1 MSIRVRIVLLSTL
14 LMAVVLVS
22 VSLGVYQMLTR
33 SMESDIDRRL
43 LDVVE
48 DYRQQSHIVP
58 AVGGPGILSVPED
71 LDPFTY
77 PGLYLQ
83 IVDSSG
89 SAREQSSDY
98 PIMLDVPESVMESN
112 LDGDAVYFTSGV
124 NSEQDGDTIYFT
136 GGVSGENDV
145 RVISA
150 PLKSQDGTVFATIQA
165 FEWLGPMEQALDQ
178 LKLFLF
184 SGSLIGLTM
193 TAIGSYMLAGQ
204 SLRPLTHITEAVRS
218 VGQSRDLK
226 HQVRT
231 PATND
236 EIQQLAETFNH
247 MLARLDAAFHAE
259 RRFVGDASHELRTPL
274 TALRGN
280 AEILLRQL
288 DSSRMNPDDMREGLG
303 DIRDEAERMGRL
315 VEHLLTLARADVGWR
330 PDMQPVSLEKVVRDA
345 ARVANPLAT
354 DHVFRTEIDEELEI
368 EGDPDQLRQLLL
380 ILLDNAFAYTP
391 LGKTVTLRTS
401 SEGGFARIDVID
413 EGPGMTEE
421 QVNRIFD
428 RFYRGSEARN
438 GGATGAGLGL
448 AIARWIAD
456 CHAGHIS
463 AYSAPDAGTRMTIRI
478 PLSLPQEA
486 PLTEE
491 DEGSS
496 PMLTKRRYPL
506 GD

>member
-1 MSIRVRIVLLSTL
+1 MSIRARIVLLSTL

-33 SMESDIDRRL
+33 SLESEVDRRL
-43 LDVVE
+43 LEVVNS
-48 DYRQQSHIVP
+48 YRQNSHIELG
-58 AVGGPGILSVPED
+58 VGGQPILRAPGD
-71 LDPFTY
+71 LHPFTY

-83 IVDSSG
+83 VADASGLAQGRSS
-89 SAREQSSDY
+89 EYQ
-98 PIMLDVPESVMESN
+98 IMLDIPESVVESN
-112 LDGDAVYFTSGV
+112 EAGDAVYYT
-124 NSEQDGDTIYFT
+124 TAL
-136 GGVSGENDV
+136 GENDV

-150 PLKSQDGTVFATIQA
+150 PLKGQDGTLFGTVQA
-165 FEWLGPMEQALDQ
+165 VENLRPMEQALDQ
-178 LKLFLF
+178 LKLFLI

-193 TAIGSYMLAGQ
+193 TAVGSYLLTGQ

-218 VGQSRDLK
+218 VGQSGDLK
-226 HQVRT
+226 HQIRT
-231 PATND
+231 PVTND

-247 MLARLDAAFHAE
+247 MLARLDAAFNAE

-280 AEILLRQL
+280 AEILLRQIE
-288 DSSRMNPDDMREGLG
+288 SARMNPDDLHEGLS

-330 PDMQPVSLEKVVRDA
+330 PDMQTITLEKVVRDA
-345 ARVANPLAT
+345 ARVAAPLAT
-354 DHVFRTEIDEELEI
+354 DHVFRTEVDEDFSI
-368 EGDPDQLRQLLL
+368 QGDPDQLRQLLL

-391 LGKTVTLRTS
+391 AGKSITLRTS
-401 SEGGFARIDVID
+401 AEGGFARIDVID

-438 GGATGAGLGL
+438 GGTTGAGLGL
-448 AIARWIAD
+448 AIAKWIAD

-463 AYSAPDAGTRMTIRI
+463 AFSQPDAGTRMTIRI
-478 PLSLPQEA
+478 PLAIPREVEVEQEE
-486 PLTEE
+486 PHPPILTTRHNPV
-491 DEGSS
+491 G
-496 PMLTKRRYPL
+496 K
-506 GD
+506 

>member
-1 MSIRVRIVLLSTL
+1 MSIRARIVLLSTL

-22 VSLGVYQMLTR
+22 VSLGVYQMLMR
-33 SMESDIDRRL
+33 SLESDVDRRL
-43 LDVVE
+43 LTVV
-48 DYRQQSHIVP
+48 DSYRQQSHIDLG
-58 AVGGPGILSVPED
+58 VGGQPILRAPGD

-83 IVDSSG
+83 VANAAG
-89 SAREQSSDY
+89 SPQGQSTDY
-98 PIMLDVPESVMESN
+98 NLMLDVPESVVESN
-112 LDGDAVYFTSGV
+112 QAGDAVYFTT
-124 NSEQDGDTIYFT
+124 QLGD
-136 GGVSGENDV
+136 NDV

-150 PLKSQDGTVFATIQA
+150 PLKGQDGTLFGTVQA
-165 FEWLGPMEQALDQ
+165 FESLRPMEQALDQ
-178 LKLFLF
+178 LKLFLI

-193 TAIGSYMLAGQ
+193 TGLGSYLLTGQ
-204 SLRPLTHITEAVRS
+204 SLRPLTHITSAVRS
-218 VGQSRDLK
+218 VGQSGDLK
-226 HQVRT
+226 HQIRT

-247 MLARLDAAFHAE
+247 MLARLDAAFNAE

-288 DSSRMNPDDMREGLG
+288 ESARMNPEDMREGLS

-330 PDMQPVSLEKVVRDA
+330 PDLQPVALEKVTRDV
-345 ARVANPLAT
+345 ARVAAPLSG
-354 DHVFRTEIDEELEI
+354 DHEFQIEVAEELEI
-368 EGDPDQLRQLLL
+368 LGDADQLRQLLL

-391 LGKTVTLRTS
+391 KGKRITVHAG

-413 EGPGMTEE
+413 EGPGMTSE
-421 QVNRIFD
+421 QVSRMFD

-438 GGATGAGLGL
+438 GGTTGAGLGL
-448 AIARWIAD
+448 AIAKWIAD

-463 AYSAPDAGTRMTIRI
+463 AHSEPDSGTRMTVRI
-478 PLSLPQEA
+478 PIHVPEVEYGQQEE
-486 PLTEE
+486 L
-491 DEGSS
+491 DS
-496 PMLTKRRYPL
+496 PMLTTRHEPL

>member
-1 MSIRVRIVLLSTL
+1 
-14 LMAVVLVS
+14 MAVVLVS

-33 SMESDIDRRL
+33 SLEADVDRRL
-43 LDVVE
+43 LNVV
-48 DYRQQSHIVP
+48 DSYRQQSYIDLG
-58 AVGGPGILSVPED
+58 VGGQPMRLWVPEN

-83 IVDSSG
+83 VEDAEGGPQGRSS
-89 SAREQSSDY
+89 EY
-98 PIMLDVPESVMESN
+98 EIMLDIPDSVRESN
-112 LDGDAVYFTSGV
+112 QAGDAVYFTTV
-124 NSEQDGDTIYFT
+124 L
-136 GGVSGENDV
+136 GENDV

-150 PLKSQDGTVFATIQA
+150 PLKSEDGTMFGTVQA
-165 FEWLGPMEQALDQ
+165 FESLRPMEQALGQ
-178 LKLFLF
+178 LKLFLI

-193 TAIGSYMLAGQ
+193 TAIGSYLLTGQ

-218 VGQSRDLK
+218 VGQSGDLK
-226 HQVRT
+226 HQIRT

-247 MLARLDAAFHAE
+247 MLARLDAAFNAE

-288 DSSRMNPDDMREGLG
+288 DSARMNPEDLREGLG

-330 PDMQPVSLEKVVRDA
+330 PDLQPITLEKVVRDA
-345 ARVANPLAT
+345 ARVASPLAV
-354 DHVFRTEIDEELEI
+354 DHVFHTEIDEELRVQ
-368 EGDPDQLRQLLL
+368 GDPDQLRQLLL

-391 LGKTVTLRTS
+391 AGKSITLRTS

-438 GGATGAGLGL
+438 GGTTGAGLGL
-448 AIARWIAD
+448 AIAKWIAD
-456 CHAGHIS
+456 CHAAHLS
-463 AYSAPDAGTRMTIRI
+463 AYSEPGAGTRMTIRI
-478 PLSLPQEA
+478 PLSLTSE
-486 PLTEE
+486 
-491 DEGSS
+491 S
-496 PMLTKRRYPL
+496 PAEQTDDHTPMITARHYPV
-506 GD
+506 GE

>member
-1 MSIRVRIVLLSTL
+1 MSIRARIVLLSTL

-33 SMESDIDRRL
+33 SLESEVDRRL

-48 DYRQQSHIVP
+48 SYRQNSHIDLG
-58 AVGGPGILSVPED
+58 VGGAPILRAPGD

-83 IVDSSG
+83 VADRSG
-89 SAREQSSDY
+89 APQGQSSEY
-98 PIMLDVPESVMESN
+98 PIRLDIPESVVESN
-112 LDGDAVYFTSGV
+112 QEGDAVYFTSV
-124 NSEQDGDTIYFT
+124 L
-136 GGVSGENDV
+136 GENDV

-150 PLKSQDGTVFATIQA
+150 PLKSQEGTLFGTVQA
-165 FEWLGPMEQALDQ
+165 YESLRPMEQALSQ
-178 LKLFLF
+178 LKLFLI

-193 TAIGSYMLAGQ
+193 TALGSYLLTGQ

-218 VGQSRDLK
+218 VGQSGDLK
-226 HQVRT
+226 HQIRT

-247 MLARLDAAFHAE
+247 MLARLDAAFNAE

-288 DSSRMNPDDMREGLG
+288 DSARMNPDDMREGLS

-330 PDMQPVSLEKVVRDA
+330 PDMQSISLEKVIRDA
-345 ARVANPLAT
+345 ARVAAPLAN
-354 DHVFRTEIDEELEI
+354 DHVFRTEVHEDLSIQ
-368 EGDPDQLRQLLL
+368 GDPDQLRQLLL

-391 LGKTVTLRTS
+391 AGKSITLRTS
-401 SEGGFARIDVID
+401 LEGGFARIDVID

-421 QVNRIFD
+421 QLNRIFD
-428 RFYRGSEARN
+428 RFYRGSDARN
-438 GGATGAGLGL
+438 GGTTGAGLGL
-448 AIARWIAD
+448 AIAKWIAD

-463 AYSAPDAGTRMTIRI
+463 AYSQPGAGTRMTIRI
-478 PLSLPQEA
+478 PLTMEHDLPAEQ
-486 PLTEE
+486 TEPQTSMITTRQHPV
-491 DEGSS
+491 G
-496 PMLTKRRYPL
+496 K
-506 GD
+506 

>member
-1 MSIRVRIVLLSTL
+1 MSIRARIVLLSTM

-33 SMESDIDRRL
+33 SLEADVDRRL
-43 LDVVE
+43 FNVV
-48 DYRQQSHIVP
+48 DNYRDQSQIDP
-58 AVGGPGILSVPED
+58 AIGVGGQPVLRAPGY
-71 LDPFTY
+71 LDPFIY
-77 PGLYLQ
+77 PGLHLQ
-83 IVDSSG
+83 VANAAGDTQSRSTEFELSLEIPDSVV
-89 SAREQSSDY
+89 Q
-98 PIMLDVPESVMESN
+98 SN
-112 LDGDAVYFTSGV
+112 LEGDAVYFTTTLFGS
-124 NSEQDGDTIYFT
+124 
-136 GGVSGENDV
+136 DV

-150 PLKSQDGTVFATIQA
+150 PLKSEEGVLFGTVQA
-165 FEWLGPMEQALDQ
+165 FESLRPMEQALDQ

-193 TAIGSYMLAGQ
+193 TAIGSYLLTGQ

-218 VGQSRDLK
+218 VGQSGDLK
-226 HQVRT
+226 HQIRT

-247 MLARLDAAFHAE
+247 MLARLDAAFNAE

-288 DSSRMNPDDMREGLG
+288 DSDRMNRDDMREGLN
-303 DIRDEAERMGRL
+303 DIREEAERMGRL

-330 PDMQPVSLEKVVRDA
+330 PDMQLITLEKVVRDA
-345 ARVANPLAT
+345 ARVATPLAT
-354 DHVFRTEIDEELEI
+354 DHLFHTDLGEDLEVY
-368 EGDPDQLRQLLL
+368 GDADQLRQLLL

-391 LGKTVTLRTS
+391 AGMSIMLRTS

-421 QVNRIFD
+421 QTSRIFD
-428 RFYRGSEARN
+428 RFYRGNEARN
-438 GGATGAGLGL
+438 GGTTGAGLGL
-448 AIARWIAD
+448 AIAKWIAD

-463 AYSAPDAGTRMTIRI
+463 AYSQPDVGTRMTIRL
-478 PLSLPQEA
+478 PLALPANTHAEQDTSPA
-486 PLTEE
+486 
-491 DEGSS
+491 
-496 PMLTKRRYPL
+496 PMLTARQSPA
-506 GD
+506 GE

>member
-1 MSIRVRIVLLSTL
+1 MSIRARIVLLSTL
-14 LMAVVLVS
+14 LMFVVLVS
-22 VSLGVYQMLTR
+22 VSLGVYQMLAR
-33 SMESDIDRRL
+33 SLEADIDRRL
-43 LDVVE
+43 FDVA
-48 DYRQQSHIVP
+48 DSYREQSS
-58 AVGGPGILSVPED
+58 PGIGLGGVPVLHAPED

-77 PGLYLQ
+77 PGLTLQ
-83 IVDSSG
+83 VADSRG
-89 SAREQSSDY
+89 VQGLSAEY
-98 PIMLDVPESVMESN
+98 PIMLDVPDSVVESN
-112 LDGDAVYFTSGV
+112 EAGDAVYYTTV
-124 NSEQDGDTIYFT
+124 L
-136 GGVSGENDV
+136 GEHNV

-150 PLKSQDGTVFATIQA
+150 PLKAEDGTLFGTVQA
-165 FEWLGPMEQALDQ
+165 FESLQPMEQALDQ

-184 SGSLIGLTM
+184 SGALIGMTM
-193 TAIGSYMLAGQ
+193 TALGSYLLTGQ

-218 VGQSRDLK
+218 VGQSGDLK
-226 HQVRT
+226 HQIRT

-247 MLARLDAAFHAE
+247 MLSRLDAAFNAE

-288 DSSRMNPDDMREGLG
+288 ESARMNPDDMKEGLA

-330 PDMQPVSLEKVVRDA
+330 PEMQTITIEKVVRDA
-345 ARVANPLAT
+345 ARVATPLAN
-354 DHVFRTEIDEELEI
+354 DHHFHTEFGEDCSIQ
-368 EGDPDQLRQLLL
+368 GDPDQLRQLLL

-391 LGKTVTLRTS
+391 AGKTITLRTS

-413 EGPGMTEE
+413 EGAGMSEE

-438 GGATGAGLGL
+438 GGTTGAGLGL

-463 AYSAPDAGTRMTIRI
+463 AYSKDGAGTRMTVLI
-478 PLSLPQEA
+478 PLYVESPEEAQYAISRPQ
-486 PLTEE
+486 
-491 DEGSS
+491 
-496 PMLTKRRYPL
+496 MLTTRQSSA
-506 GD
+506 GE

>member
-1 MSIRVRIVLLSTL
+1 MSIRARIVLLSTL

-33 SMESDIDRRL
+33 SLESDVDRRL
-43 LDVVE
+43 LNVVE
-48 DYRQQSHIVP
+48 SYRQQSHIDLG
-58 AVGGPGILSVPED
+58 VGGQPILRAPGD

-83 IVDSSG
+83 VADAAG
-89 SAREQSSDY
+89 SAQGRSSEY
-98 PIMLDVPESVMESN
+98 EIMLDIPESVVESN
-112 LDGDAVYFTSGV
+112 QAGDAVYYT
-124 NSEQDGDTIYFT
+124 TIL
-136 GGVSGENDV
+136 GENDV

-150 PLKSQDGTVFATIQA
+150 PLRSEDGTLFGTVQA
-165 FEWLGPMEQALDQ
+165 FESLRPMEQALDQ
-178 LKLFLF
+178 LKLFLI

-193 TAIGSYMLAGQ
+193 TAVGSYLLTGQ
-204 SLRPLTHITEAVRS
+204 SLRPLIHITEAVRS
-218 VGQSRDLK
+218 VGQSGDLK
-226 HQVRT
+226 HQIRT

-247 MLARLDAAFHAE
+247 MLARLDAAFNAE

-288 DSSRMNPDDMREGLG
+288 DRARMNPDDLREGLS

-330 PDMQPVSLEKVVRDA
+330 PDMQTITIEKVIRDA
-345 ARVANPLAT
+345 ARVAAPLAT
-354 DHVFRTEIDEELEI
+354 DHVFRTEFDDDMEI
-368 EGDPDQLRQLLL
+368 QGDPDQLRQLLM

-391 LGKTVTLRTS
+391 EGKSVTLRTR

-448 AIARWIAD
+448 AIAKWIAD
-456 CHAGHIS
+456 CHSAHIS
-463 AYSAPDAGTRMTIRI
+463 AYSRPDAGTRMTIRI
-478 PLSLPQEA
+478 PLAVKREETVDEEQPESTL
-486 PLTEE
+486 LTARQTPVGE
-491 DEGSS
+491 
-496 PMLTKRRYPL
+496 
-506 GD
+506 

>member
-1 MSIRVRIVLLSTL
+1 MSIRARIVLLSTM
-14 LMAVVLVS
+14 LMAVVLTS

-33 SMESDIDRRL
+33 SLEADIDRRL
-43 LDVVE
+43 FEVADS
-48 DYRQQSHIVP
+48 YRDQSEIDP
-58 AVGGPGILSVPED
+58 AMGVGGQPVLRAPGY
-71 LDPFTY
+71 LDPFIY
-77 PGLYLQ
+77 PGLHLQ
-83 IVDSSG
+83 VANAEG
-89 SAREQSSDY
+89 ETQNQSSEFELALE
-98 PIMLDVPESVMESN
+98 IPESVVESN
-112 LDGDAVYFTSGV
+112 LEGDAVYYTTTLFGS
-124 NSEQDGDTIYFT
+124 
-136 GGVSGENDV
+136 DV

-150 PLKSQDGTVFATIQA
+150 PLKSEEGVLFGTVQA
-165 FEWLGPMEQALDQ
+165 FESLQPMDQALDQ

-193 TAIGSYMLAGQ
+193 TALGSYLLTGQ

-218 VGQSRDLK
+218 VGQSGDLK
-226 HQVRT
+226 HQIRT

-247 MLARLDAAFHAE
+247 MLARLDAAFNAE

-288 DSSRMNPDDMREGLG
+288 ESARMNPDDMREGLG

-330 PDMQPVSLEKVVRDA
+330 PDMQTITLEKVVRDA
-345 ARVANPLAT
+345 ARVATPLAT
-354 DHVFRTEIDEELEI
+354 DHVFRTELGEDLVIQ
-368 EGDPDQLRQLLL
+368 GDPDQLRQLLL

-391 LGKTVTLRTS
+391 AGKSITLRTS

-438 GGATGAGLGL
+438 GGTTGAGLGL
-448 AIARWIAD
+448 AIAKWIAD

-463 AYSAPDAGTRMTIRI
+463 AYSQPEVGTRMTIRI
-478 PLSLPQEA
+478 PLHIERPEEFQD
-486 PLTEE
+486 TEQKA
-491 DEGSS
+491 
-496 PMLTKRRYPL
+496 PMLTTRQFPA
-506 GD
+506 GE

>member
-1 MSIRVRIVLLSTL
+1 MSIRARIVLLSTL

-33 SMESDIDRRL
+33 SLESDVDRRL
-43 LDVVE
+43 LNVV
-48 DYRQQSHIVP
+48 DSYRQQSHIDLG
-58 AVGGPGILSVPED
+58 VGGQPILRAPGD

-83 IVDSSG
+83 VADASG
-89 SAREQSSDY
+89 SAQGRSSEY
-98 PIMLDVPESVMESN
+98 EIMLDIPDSVVERN
-112 LDGDAVYFTSGV
+112 QAGDAVYFTAV
-124 NSEQDGDTIYFT
+124 L
-136 GGVSGENDV
+136 GENDV

-150 PLKSQDGTVFATIQA
+150 PLKSEDGTLFGTVQA
-165 FEWLGPMEQALDQ
+165 FESLRPMEQAMGQ

-193 TAIGSYMLAGQ
+193 TALGSYLLTGQ

-218 VGQSRDLK
+218 VGQSGDLK
-226 HQVRT
+226 HQIRT

-247 MLARLDAAFHAE
+247 MLARLDAAFNAE

-288 DSSRMNPDDMREGLG
+288 DSARMNPEDMREGLS

-330 PDMQPVSLEKVVRDA
+330 PDMQSITLEKVVRDA
-345 ARVANPLAT
+345 ARVAAPLAT
-354 DHVFRTEIDEELEI
+354 DHVFRTEVDEDLEI
-368 EGDPDQLRQLLL
+368 QGDPDQLRQLLL

-391 LGKTVTLRTS
+391 TGKAVKLRTR
-401 SEGGFARIDVID
+401 SEGAFSRIDVID

-428 RFYRGSEARN
+428 RFYRGSDARN
-438 GGATGAGLGL
+438 GGTTGAGLGL
-448 AIARWIAD
+448 AIAKWIAD
-456 CHAGHIS
+456 CHSGHIS
-463 AYSAPDAGTRMTIRI
+463 AHSQPEAGTRMTIRI
-478 PLSLPQEA
+478 PLALDRELPVEQ
-486 PLTEE
+486 
-491 DEGSS
+491 DEQA
-496 PMLTKRRYPL
+496 PMLTTRQRPV
-506 GD
+506 GE

>member
-1 MSIRVRIVLLSTL
+1 MSIRARIVLLSTL

-33 SMESDIDRRL
+33 SLESDVDRRL
-43 LDVVE
+43 LNVV
-48 DYRQQSHIVP
+48 DSYRQQSHIDIG
-58 AVGGPGILSVPED
+58 VGGQPILRAPGD

-83 IVDSSG
+83 VADAGG
-89 SAREQSSDY
+89 SAQGRSSEFQ
-98 PIMLDVPESVMESN
+98 IMLDIPESVIDSN
-112 LDGDAVYFTSGV
+112 QAGDAVYFTTV
-124 NSEQDGDTIYFT
+124 L
-136 GGVSGENDV
+136 GENDV

-150 PLKSQDGTVFATIQA
+150 PLKSQDGTLFGTVQA
-165 FEWLGPMEQALDQ
+165 FENLRPMEQALEQ
-178 LKLFLF
+178 LQLFLI
-184 SGSLIGLTM
+184 SGFVIGLTM
-193 TAIGSYMLAGQ
+193 TAVGSYLLTGQ

-218 VGQSRDLK
+218 VGQSGDLK
-226 HQVRT
+226 HQIRT

-247 MLARLDAAFHAE
+247 MLARLDAAFNAE

-288 DSSRMNPDDMREGLG
+288 DSARMNPDDMREGLN

-330 PDMQPVSLEKVVRDA
+330 PDMQTITLEKVVRDA
-345 ARVANPLAT
+345 ARVASPLAT
-354 DHVFRTEIDEELEI
+354 DHVFRTEINEDLTI
-368 EGDPDQLRQLLL
+368 QGDPDQLRQLLL

-391 LGKTVTLRTS
+391 AGMAVTLRTS

-413 EGPGMTEE
+413 EGPGMSEE

-438 GGATGAGLGL
+438 GGTTGAGLGL
-448 AIARWIAD
+448 AIAKWIAD

-463 AYSAPDAGTRMTIRI
+463 AYSQPAAGTRMTIRI
-478 PLSLPQEA
+478 PMHVEHPTQVI
-486 PLTEE
+486 EE
-491 DEGSS
+491 QQT
-496 PMLTKRRYPL
+496 PMLTTRHSTA
-506 GD
+506 GE

>member
-1 MSIRVRIVLLSTL
+1 MSIRARIVLLSTM

-33 SMESDIDRRL
+33 SLEADVDRRL
-43 LDVVE
+43 FNVV
-48 DYRQQSHIVP
+48 DNYRDQSQIDP
-58 AVGGPGILSVPED
+58 AVGVGGQPVLRAPGY
-71 LDPFTY
+71 LDPFIY
-77 PGLYLQ
+77 PGLHLQ
-83 IVDSSG
+83 VANAAGDT
-89 SAREQSSDY
+89 QSRSTEFELS
-98 PIMLDVPESVMESN
+98 LDIPESVVQSN
-112 LDGDAVYFTSGV
+112 LEGDAVYFTTTLFGS
-124 NSEQDGDTIYFT
+124 
-136 GGVSGENDV
+136 DV

-150 PLKSQDGTVFATIQA
+150 PLKSEEGVLFGTVQA
-165 FEWLGPMEQALDQ
+165 FESLGPMEQALGQ

-193 TAIGSYMLAGQ
+193 TAIGSYLLTGQ

-218 VGQSRDLK
+218 VGQSGDLK
-226 HQVRT
+226 HQIRT

-247 MLARLDAAFHAE
+247 MLARLDAAFNAE

-288 DSSRMNPDDMREGLG
+288 DSDRMNRDDMREGLS

-330 PDMQPVSLEKVVRDA
+330 PDMQRITLEKIVRDA
-345 ARVANPLAT
+345 ARVATPLAT
-354 DHVFRTEIDEELEI
+354 DHLFHTDLGQDLEI
-368 EGDPDQLRQLLL
+368 YGDPDQLRQLLL

-391 LGKTVTLRTS
+391 AGKSIMLRTS

-421 QVNRIFD
+421 QTGRIFD
-428 RFYRGSEARN
+428 RFYRGNEARN
-438 GGATGAGLGL
+438 GGTTGAGLGL
-448 AIARWIAD
+448 AIAKWIAD

-463 AYSAPDAGTRMTIRI
+463 AYSQPEAGTRMTIRLPLALPETIDAEQDI
-478 PLSLPQEA
+478 PPA
-486 PLTEE
+486 
-491 DEGSS
+491 
-496 PMLTKRRYPL
+496 PMLTARQSPS
-506 GD
+506 GE